1 MTREEAIRWLEI
13 EKSIIKEVPEKPQ
26 GARELT
32 EAYDMAIEALQ
43 FAEHFD
49 LLKEFQSL
57 QEVVRCKDC
66 RWFKQ
71 DSSPV
76 GYGYCDGRMVGRE
89 VDYND
94 FCSYGERL
102 CNYFGERREE

>member
-1 MTREEAIRWLEI
+1 MTREEAILI
-13 EKSIIKEVPEKPQ
+13 LKE
-26 GARELT
+26 
-32 EAYDMAIEALQ
+32 EAEFLYGGDAPYNKTAFDMAIEALSQ
-43 FAEHFD
+43 VWCND
-49 LLKEFQSL
+49 CKWNDDVI
-57 QEVVRCKDC
+57 EVVRCKDC

-94 FCSYGERL
+94 YCSHGERQ
-102 CNYFGERREE
+102 CNYFGERREP

>member
-1 MTREEAIRWLEI
+1 MEV
-13 EKSIIKEVPEKPQ
+13 IIKCSDDVRGSKNIYGEP
-26 GARELT
+26 
-32 EAYDMAIEALQ
+32 
-43 FAEHFD
+43 
-49 LLKEFQSL
+49 L
-57 QEVVRCKDC
+57 QEIVRCKDC

-94 FCSYGERL
+94 YCSYGER
-102 CNYFGERREE
+102 REP

>member
-1 MTREEAIRWLEI
+1 MRLPQDYILHI
-13 EKSIIKEVPEKPQ
+13 ESAKDGVHITAEWQ
-26 GARELT
+26 GEL
-32 EAYDMAIEALQ
+32 
-43 FAEHFD
+43 
-49 LLKEFQSL
+49 
-57 QEVVRCKDC
+57 VRCKDC

-94 FCSYGERL
+94 YCSYGER
-102 CNYFGERREE
+102 REP